1 MGAPSKRARKVR
13 SSSEFDVRR
22 LAAEVRPPNLSP
34 SAYSWLLPD
43 IVAARD
49 AQMRG
54 QFKLPA
60 RLAESMRTDDAIFV
74 ARSNRLAPQKS
85 LEVSLEPGKGARAL
99 PIAREAEALF
109 GADALGVAPETLAD
123 IHGCL
128 IDHEIAFA
136 CAVAKPRD
144 DGSRVDYSLRAWPIE
159 WVRWDSIACTFKT
172 QTADGPEEPI
182 VHGDGRWIIFSKH
195 ELEPFKHGALL
206 PAALVWARH
215 AFAIRDWA
223 KGSTSHGNAKVV
235 GEMPSG
241 MALQSAD
248 GALTAEAASFL
259 ELLKA
264 MASSDAPAGIRP
276 AGSKTEYVTNT
287 STAWQVWNELAQNAE
302 KAAARIYL
310 GTDGTLGAQGGAPGV
325 DIQALFGVAAALVEG
340 DLECLERGLKTGLID
355 PWCAINFGDSSLA
368 PTRRY
373 VRPDPDAEALHK
385 SLAERSAAF
394 YADLKGARDAGIPLS
409 QEFVDALAD
418 DYQVRAPRIAVATP
432 PTAAPARALS
442 KAATALRLSS
452 AQKS

>member
-1 MGAPSKRARKVR
+1 M
-13 SSSEFDVRR
+13 RR
-22 LAAEVRPPNLSP
+22 LAAEVRPPALAP
-34 SAYSWLLPD
+34 GAYSWSLPD

-54 QFKLPA
+54 RFQLAA

-74 ARSNRLAPQKS
+74 ARTNRLAPQKS
-85 LEVSLEPGKGARAL
+85 IEVAIEPAKGARAA
-99 PIAREAEALF
+99 PIAKEAASLF
-109 GADALGVAPETLAD
+109 GLDALGVAPETLAD

-136 CAVAKPRD
+136 CAVAKPRE

-159 WVRWDSIACTFKT
+159 WVRWDSIDGVYKT
-172 QTADGPEEPI
+172 QTADGSEDAI
-182 VHGDGRWIIFSKH
+182 THGDGRWIVFSKH

-223 KGSTSHGNAKVV
+223 KGSTSHGNAKVI
-235 GEMPSG
+235 GEMPAG
-241 MALQSAD
+241 MALQSAEGD
-248 GALTAEAASFL
+248 LTAEAGAFL

-264 MASSDAPAGIRP
+264 IGSSDAPVGIRP
-276 AGSKTEYVTNT
+276 AGSKTEFLTNS

-325 DIQALFGVAAALVEG
+325 DIQALFGVSATLVEG
-340 DLECLERGLKTGLID
+340 DLECLERGIKTGLID

-373 VRPDPDAEALHK
+373 VLPDPDADALK
-385 SLAERSAAF
+385 ASLAQRSAAF
-394 YADLKGARDAGIPLS
+394 YADLKAAKDAGIPLT
-409 QEFVDALAD
+409 QEFVDELAG
-418 DYQVRAPRIAVATP
+418 DYNVRAPRTAVAP
-432 PTAAPARALS
+432 PPASAAPATPLHLAPNRRA
-442 KAATALRLSS
+442 R
-452 AQKS
+452 